1 MSLPWLDY
9 FIIGTYVAQII
20 QIFFYSVPSA
30 GSTCEMLFNLKKKSR
45 VANRHPGTLVIQ
57 SKPKIVI
64 TAAVTLAVLVASMIP
79 ILTLLFPKL
88 NPYLLPLIKTPSSG
102 LSIISACLLISGNSL
117 TYIAVATLKAHV
129 RFHEFGETAQLHTAG
144 IYRHIRNPITL
155 GLAAIFT
162 GFVLARLSVVM
173 LIGFCIFLLNSN
185 YRIKMEEVYLER
197 TFSDD
202 YVQYK
207 NTVGKY
213 FPKIQAGIK
222 SQIFKNS

>member
-1 MSLPWLDY
+1 
-9 FIIGTYVAQII
+9 
-20 QIFFYSVPSA
+20 
-30 GSTCEMLFNLKKKSR
+30 
-45 VANRHPGTLVIQ
+45 
-57 SKPKIVI
+57 
-64 TAAVTLAVLVASMIP
+64 
-79 ILTLLFPKL
+79 
-88 NPYLLPLIKTPSSG
+88 
-102 LSIISACLLISGNSL
+102 
-117 TYIAVATLKAHV
+117 V
-129 RFHEFGETAQLHTAG
+129 RFHEFGETVQLHTAG

-213 FPKIQAGIK
+213 FPKIHKGVK
-222 SQIFKNS
+222 SLISKNS